1 MKIKTQ
7 ELIRLVNLVYQGAG
21 NNKLIPITQMIG
33 VKLEDSKLTLSA
45 TDSFNSIYI
54 KSDVENTEEK
64 IDVCVNADLL
74 SKLVAKFDCEFTILT
89 LEKNCL
95 VVKGNGE
102 YKLDLLLD
110 DEGSVFN
117 FPVRKEPENLE
128 YQEIE
133 LNKFVN
139 IKNYGEK
146 SLAQSME
153 EPDLIAY
160 FVDKNTAVST
170 DRNVM
175 TVINDTFTNIPLTL
189 RSKFVQLIVN
199 LDSKIKLATWIN
211 ETTKEVNI
219 IVKDKESTIFSKV
232 NGSVEDYPSEAVKQ
246 LIETSS
252 FSFNAKVKIK
262 DFLNIL
268 DRISLF
274 VTQYDSNV
282 IDLKLVNDKLYI
294 SSVKSTGVDILTLS
308 DISGE
313 ETWNG
318 KIDIEML
325 SDQLNSFTKEE
336 VKIYLGNPNCIKLA
350 EDNVVKLVCL
360 VEE

>member
-7 ELIRLVNLVYQGAG
+7 ELSRIINLVYKGAG

-33 VKLEDSKLTLSA
+33 IKLQDSKLTLSA
-45 TDSFNSIYI
+45 TDSFNAIYVNVNV
-54 KSDVENTEEK
+54 DNTEEI

-74 SKLVAKFDCEFTILT
+74 SKLIGKFDCEFTTLT

-95 VVKGNGE
+95 VIKGNGE

-110 DEGSVFN
+110 DEGAVFN
-117 FPVRKEPENLE
+117 FPVKKEPENLE

-133 LNKFVN
+133 LAKFLN

-153 EPDLIAY
+153 EPDLVAY
-160 FVDKNTAVST
+160 YVDKDIAVST

-175 TVINDTFTNIPLTL
+175 TVINDAFTNTALTL
-189 RSKFVQLIVN
+189 RSKFVDLIVN

-211 ETTKEVNI
+211 ETTKEINI
-219 IVKDKESTIFSKV
+219 VVKDKESTIFSKV
-232 NGSVEDYPSEAVKQ
+232 NGNVEDYPNDAVKN

-252 FSFNAKVKIK
+252 FTFNAKVKIK
-262 DFLNIL
+262 DFLSIL

-274 VTQYDSNV
+274 VTNYDSNV

-325 SDQLNSFTKEE
+325 SNQLNSFTKEE
-336 VKIYLGNPNCIKLA
+336 VKIYLGNPNCIKLD
-350 EDNVVKLVCL
+350 EDNVVKLICL